1 MVRWKP
7 RQRTVLVTA
16 LPALANIGFGALGFG
31 QAVSPRPFS
40 WVMMALGMVQWLAL
54 IALAVTIAGRDE

>member
-1 MVRWKP
+1 
-7 RQRTVLVTA
+7 VTA